1 MLKFGSSK
9 FEKNRKIE
17 TIKKL
22 FGSGYTF
29 KRLEEENL
37 FDSESLF
44 VYLTANSDKFNNLC
58 FTRRKRYDKS
68 KSKTIKRF
76 I

>member
-1 MLKFGSSK
+1 MLNFGSSK

-17 TIKKL
+17 IIKKL

-37 FDSESLF
+37 FDSKTLF
-44 VYLTANSDKFNNLC
+44 VYLTDNLDKFKNIG
-58 FTRRKRYDKS
+58 FVRRKVK
-68 KSKTIKRF
+68 
-76 I
+76 